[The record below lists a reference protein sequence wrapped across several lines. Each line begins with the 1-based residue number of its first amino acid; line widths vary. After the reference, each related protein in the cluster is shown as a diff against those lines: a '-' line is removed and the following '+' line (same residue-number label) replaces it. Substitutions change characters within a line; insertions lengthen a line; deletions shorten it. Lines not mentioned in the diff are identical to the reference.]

1 MANIGTIT
9 LPLLEI
15 LGNTGAVG
23 NVVLPLLR
31 VVATAFRPEPE
42 YLGIALRLNNLAVSQ
57 YCRYD
62 FDSMVKCWDIYLGAG
77 EEGLFTLEDADTD
90 DGVEIDAIIEFPTTD
105 FGISHQKRIRSL
117 YVGYETGGDMTLTLS
132 NDEDNERVY
141 TLTPINASN
150 KQHGSKVKV
159 NRDGKG
165 RYWTVRIENVD
176 GCDFSLNMIEAIITI
191 LARKPSGS

>member
-1 MANIGTIT
+1 MANIGVIT

-15 LGNTGAVG
+15 EATSY
-23 NVVLPLLR
+23 R
-31 VVATAFRPEPE
+31 VEPE

-57 YCRYD
+57 YCRCE
-62 FDSMVKCWDIYLGAG
+62 FDSMVDFEGMYLGAG

-105 FGISHQKRIRSL
+105 FGMSYQKRVRSI
-117 YVGYETGGDMTLTLS
+117 YVGYETSGNMTLTLS
-132 NDEDNERVY
+132 NDEDNERIY
-141 TLTPINASN
+141 ILAPINASD

-165 RYWTVRIENVD
+165 RYWTVRIDNQD
-176 GCDFSLNMIEAIITI
+176 GCDFSINVLEAIMTI

>member
-1 MANIGTIT
+1 MANTGTVT
-9 LPLLEI
+9 LPFLEV

-23 NVVLPLLR
+23 DVTLPLIE
-31 VVATAFRPEPE
+31 VAATSFRPEPE
-42 YLGIALRLNNLAVSQ
+42 YLGLALRLNNLAVSQ

-62 FDSMVKCWDIYLGAG
+62 FDSMTKFGDMYLGAG

-90 DGVEIDAIIEFPTTD
+90 DGLDINSVIEFATTD

-117 YVGYETGGDMTLTLS
+117 HVGYETDGDMTVTIIC
-132 NDEDNERVY
+132 DEDNEKEY
-141 TLTPINASN
+141 TLAPINSSN

-159 NRDGKG
+159 NREQKG
-165 RYWTVRIENVD
+165 RYWTIKIEND
-176 GCDFSLNMIEAIITI
+176 GSDFSINMIEAIVTI

>member
-15 LGNTGAVG
+15 E
-23 NVVLPLLR
+23 
-31 VVATAFRPEPE
+31 ATSYRIEPE
-42 YLGIALRLNNLAVSQ
+42 YLGLAMRLNNLAVSQ

-62 FDSMVKCWDIYLGAG
+62 FDSMVKFGDMYLGAG
-77 EEGLFTLEDADTD
+77 GEGLFTLEDAETD
-90 DGVEIDAIIEFPTTD
+90 DGVEIDVIIEFPTAD
-105 FGISHQKRIRSL
+105 FGISHQKRVRSL
-117 YVGYETGGDMTLTLS
+117 FIGYETSGNMILTLS

-141 TLTPINASN
+141 TLASINASN
-150 KQHGSKVKV
+150 KQHGSKVKI

-165 RYWTVRIENVD
+165 RYWTVKIENVD

>member
-15 LGNTGAVG
+15 EATSY
-23 NVVLPLLR
+23 R
-31 VVATAFRPEPE
+31 VEVEHLA
-42 YLGIALRLNNLAVSQ
+42 LALRLDNLAISQ
-57 YCRYD
+57 YCRYN
-62 FDSMVKCWDIYLGAG
+62 FDSMVKFRGMYLGAG

-90 DGVEIDAIIEFPTTD
+90 DGIEIDSIVELPTTD

-117 YVGYETGGDMTLTLS
+117 HVGYETNGKMTVTIACDE
-132 NDEDNERVY
+132 NDEKEY
-141 TLTPINASN
+141 TLAPINTSN

-159 NRDGKG
+159 NREQKG
-165 RYWTVRIENVD
+165 RYWTPKVENVD
-176 GCDFSLNMIEAIITI
+176 GCDFSLNMIEAIVTI